1 MNRRNAV
8 QIVGKYGVITF
19 GCLVYA
25 AAVALFLDPNQ
36 LAPGG
41 VVGISVILNRLLG
54 LPTGTVMLCI
64 NIPLLIVGV
73 WKLGLR
79 FLISTIYAT
88 VVSSLL
94 TNAFALVG
102 PLTDDLLL
110 GAVFGAILLASGMAF
125 VFRAGA
131 TTGGTDI
138 IVRLL
143 KLRYKH
149 VETGKLFF
157 CTDLVVVSASIL
169 VFHDLNTG
177 LYALLSILLFAIVFD
192 LVLYG
197 GDTAKMVY
205 VVSEREQAIASRI
218 MAELELGV
226 TYVYGEGAYT
236 GKQKRVILCV
246 AKKQFFPKIKDIV
259 KEEDRNAF
267 LILSNASDFYGERFL
282 VHFAVRFCMGGSSSS
297 HGKQRCAP
305 WSFCS

>member
-41 VVGISVILNRLLG
+41 VVCISVILNRLLG

-94 TNAFALVG
+94 TNAIALVG

-267 LILSNASDFYGERFL
+267 LIISNASDIYGEGFKD
-282 VHFAVRFCMGGSSSS
+282 HFAEEF
-297 HGKQRCAP
+297 
-305 WSFCS
+305 

>member
-1 MNRRNAV
+1 M
-8 QIVGKYGVITF
+8 GKYGVITF

-54 LPTGTVMLCI
+54 LPAGTVMLCI

-79 FLISTIYAT
+79 SLISTIYAT

-131 TTGGTDI
+131 TTGGTNI

-267 LILSNASDFYGERFL
+267 LIISNASDIYGEGFKD
-282 VHFAVRFCMGGSSSS
+282 HFAEEF
-297 HGKQRCAP
+297 
-305 WSFCS
+305 